1 MYIYM
6 HMHTCIYI
14 SPQLVHARLCNG
26 AAASLPW
33 KLLRTYLE
41 SCANIVQAVVSAH
54 PPAPSSSRPPSCWPV
69 ARHVRLRN
77 PIKSTLAHDAVA
89 AVVLH
94 KHHLIIRVGAGLIQ
108 FVYGSHSRLAADL
121 TLDKNLFSLP
131 FSRGFSRDT
140 NWFCCQYRV
149 FCLLSVKVCSWY
161 KTHSKTGNLAGVRYV
176 SILSVPGIQF
186 RPVTVSFEAFSG
198 HKTMMYTLKVLNSLI
213 RDRGSDCNCIINGR
227 DELLVEYILRRLLSK
242 ILFFIPVVTVRNVSN
257 NNQSR

>member
-1 MYIYM
+1 MHGYIYICTYANICTYTYMYIYM

-33 KLLRTYLE
+33 KLLR

-54 PPAPSSSRPPSCWPV
+54 PPAPSSSQPPSCWPV

-121 TLDKNLFSLP
+121 TLDKNLFLLP
-131 FSRGFSRDT
+131 FSRG
-140 NWFCCQYRV
+140 NYYLVQ
-149 FCLLSVKVCSWY
+149 
-161 KTHSKTGNLAGVRYV
+161 
-176 SILSVPGIQF
+176 I
-186 RPVTVSFEAFSG
+186 
-198 HKTMMYTLKVLNSLI
+198 MSL
-213 RDRGSDCNCIINGR
+213 
-227 DELLVEYILRRLLSK
+227 
-242 ILFFIPVVTVRNVSN
+242 
-257 NNQSR
+257 